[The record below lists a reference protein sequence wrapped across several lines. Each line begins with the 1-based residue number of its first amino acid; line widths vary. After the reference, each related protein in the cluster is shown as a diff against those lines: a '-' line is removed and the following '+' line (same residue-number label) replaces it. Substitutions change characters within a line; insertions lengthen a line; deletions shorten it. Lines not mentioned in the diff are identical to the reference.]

1 MIYTYTMFRKKISW
15 GLALF
20 AAAAF
25 LSCEKDDL
33 SPSYIC
39 TNGDCDAAMIFP
51 VLPDANGYYHVE
63 LDWSR
68 EYLPYFAVDV
78 RASQVIPE
86 FRYNEESVVSAN
98 FDSDTSWVIGDSLV
112 MKVPLFRPFTG
123 DWSQSG
129 PLPSGWQDVTLN
141 QFEGIEVNIA
151 QPTTIYFRKVGAAME
166 SRRILGPFIPEMI
179 GDTITVAMRV
189 HWDAGN
195 YSVTKDDYS
204 QKFIVE

>member
-86 FRYNEESVVSAN
+86 FRYNGESVVSAN

-141 QFEGIEVNIA
+141 QFEGIKVNIA

>member
-112 MKVPLFRPFTG
+112 MNVPLFRTFTG

-141 QFEGIEVNIA
+141 QFEGIKVNIA
-151 QPTTIYFRKVGAAME
+151 QPTTIYFKKVGAAME